1 MLVIFSAFKT
11 GLDESGRTSCELKRA
26 WDVSEHSERFPSQA
40 KCPRSNTPREAME
53 PRLNGKTDGRPCSQ
67 RGLLGALR
75 LEECHP
81 ALWWT
86 HCARLSLPREPAFQP
101 EALQA

>member
-53 PRLNGKTDGRPCSQ
+53 PRLNGKNGRQAVQPTRIAGRAPTRGVPSSAVVDTLCSSISPT
-67 RGLLGALR
+67 RASIS
-75 LEECHP
+75 
-81 ALWWT
+81 T
-86 HCARLSLPREPAFQP
+86 
-101 EALQA
+101 